1 MWPLILQFIRSNIA
15 YVALPFAAVVGF
27 VGYNA
32 ESWLRSPEAISSS
45 RHNPKQTIS
54 EARTERQLA
63 RNLSSSEGPQSV
75 SPDSELQYRSSPIF
89 DKNK

>member
-1 MWPLILQFIRSNIA
+1 MWPLIFQFIRSNIA

-45 RHNPKQTIS
+45 KHNPKQTIS
-54 EARTERQLA
+54 EARIEQQMNMLRLLTCKKDTSRFQ
-63 RNLSSSEGPQSV
+63 V
-75 SPDSELQYRSSPIF
+75 
-89 DKNK
+89 